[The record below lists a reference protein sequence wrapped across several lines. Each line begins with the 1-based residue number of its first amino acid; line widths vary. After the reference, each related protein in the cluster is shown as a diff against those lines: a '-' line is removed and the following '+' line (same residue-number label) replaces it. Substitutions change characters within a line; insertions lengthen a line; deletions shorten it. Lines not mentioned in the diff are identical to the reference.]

1 VRFSSK
7 RCLTAVTSLLFI
19 LVACGDSPKPESAK
33 KKEPEKP
40 PEPVTGRY
48 AFHQMYAA
56 ARNAWATDAQ
66 GLRLHSIPL
75 VQLKSTEDK
84 SGAWQATFVSPSRQR
99 LRSYT
104 YSVIEAE
111 GNLHKGVFAG
121 LEEAYSGPRGQAKPF
136 LIAALKTDTDEVYK
150 TALAKSTEYV
160 KKNPDKPI
168 NYVLELIPRFPNP
181 AWRVIWG
188 ESVGTSNY
196 SIFVDASTGEYLQTM
211 R

>member
-1 VRFSSK
+1 MA
-7 RCLTAVTSLLFI
+7 AVASCFLL
-19 LVACGDSPKPESAK
+19 LLACADSPRTETK

-48 AFHQMYAA
+48 AFHQMFAA
-56 ARNAWATDAQ
+56 ARGWAVDIQA
-66 GLRLHSIPL
+66 LRLYSIPL
-75 VQLKSTEDK
+75 AEVKAEPGR
-84 SGAWQATFVSPSRQR
+84 SGAWQATFISPARQR

-104 YSVIEAE
+104 YSIIEAE

-121 LEEAYSGPRGQAKPF
+121 LEETYTGPRGQAKPF

-150 TALAKSTEYV
+150 TALGKSTEYV

-168 NYVLELIPRFPNP
+168 NFVLELTPRFPNP

>member
-1 VRFSSK
+1 M
-7 RCLTAVTSLLFI
+7 I
-19 LVACGDSPKPESAK
+19 ACADSPKTATK

-48 AFHQMYAA
+48 AFHQMFAA
-56 ARNAWATDAQ
+56 ARGWAPDVQALQ
-66 GLRLHSIPL
+66 LRSINLSQVKNEPGR
-75 VQLKSTEDK
+75 

-99 LRSYT
+99 MRSYT

-121 LEEAYSGPRGQAKPF
+121 LEETYTGPRGQAKPF

-150 TALAKSTEYV
+150 TALAKSTEYA

-168 NYVLELIPRFPNP
+168 NFTLDLTPRFPNP

-188 ESVGTSNY
+188 ESAGTSNY